1 MDDEGSIGRK
11 KEGRETQLRPVRLGV
26 KLSARHSKL
35 QQPLSL
41 SLSLRGLEYLWT
53 VEEDGDEQRAG
64 YKSSD
69 RMRTVALGS
78 GGSQSLAELGQMSAC
93 TSSEFQDGEF
103 QQALAA
109 AQFRPE
115 TR

>member
-41 SLSLRGLEYLWT
+41 SLRGLEYLWT
-53 VEEDGDEQRAG
+53 EEEDGDEQRAG

-69 RMRTVALGS
+69 RIRTVALGS
-78 GGSQSLAELGQMSAC
+78 GGSQGLAELGQMSAC
-93 TSSEFQDGEF
+93 TFS
-103 QQALAA
+103 
-109 AQFRPE
+109 
-115 TR
+115 